1 MILTTIEELRFHSP
15 AHAFDSID
23 GLTGFIDNSEHDFL
37 EDKLGT
43 PLYQKLQ
50 QWYDQNQNS
59 MSLVSAPTVGADELS
74 AYNRL
79 CLLSQRCVAFDAL
92 GRAIGMQVV
101 SVNNSGVN
109 QMVTDDYQKPSEKNI
124 ETYRQTC
131 YQEAHAALNQLLRQ
145 LEVWCKMSEMSGD
158 GSLAANNGEAET
170 DARDLSPD
178 IDNERQEI
186 VELWKQSRYYYT
198 AAQLLLP
205 SCVVLQQYLNIYDSR
220 EKFIQLLPDLDFIQE
235 EILAPAIGEE
245 FMDYLVSYTGTDK
258 LLLRITHKLRKT
270 MACMLEG
277 RTSVLKVTKE
287 RKVVAHDEG
296 VRLLGQLREYC
307 VQHQADILTAL
318 GDKAD
323 VYRDSPM
330 YVEPQPA
337 PSPDDD
343 QHHHCGCDANEF
355 NPDGAA
361 LHVTMPLL

>member
-145 LEVWCKMSEMSGD
+145 LEVWCKVEPKP
-158 GSLAANNGEAET
+158 EPT
-170 DARDLSPD
+170 D

-287 RKVVAHDEG
+287 RKIAAHDEG

-330 YVEPQPA
+330 YVDPAPA

>member
-59 MSLVSAPTVGADELS
+59 MSLVSAPTVDADELS
-74 AYNRL
+74 AFNRL

-145 LEVWCKMSEMSGD
+145 LEVWCK
-158 GSLAANNGEAET
+158 AEPKPEPT
-170 DARDLSPD
+170 D
-178 IDNERQEI
+178 IDKERQEI

-307 VQHQADILTAL
+307 QQHQTNILTAL

-330 YVEPQPA
+330 YVEPQPT

-343 QHHHCGCDANEF
+343 QHHHCGCDTNEF

>member
-145 LEVWCKMSEMSGD
+145 LEVWCKDVRGLD
-158 GSLAANNGEAET
+158 PGSPQTSANAA
-170 DARDLSPD
+170 ARDLSPD
-178 IDNERQEI
+178 IAERQEI

-287 RKVVAHDEG
+287 RKIVAHDEG

-307 VQHQADILTAL
+307 QQHQADILTAL

-361 LHVTMPLL
+361 LHVTTPLL

>member
-43 PLYQKLQ
+43 PLYVRLQ
-50 QWYDQNQNS
+50 QWYDENQS
-59 MSLVSAPTVGADELS
+59 QMSLVSAPEVGGDELS
-74 AYNRL
+74 PFNRL
-79 CLLSQRCVAFDAL
+79 CLLAQRCVAFDAL
-92 GRAIGMQVV
+92 GRAIGMQVI

-131 YQEAHAALNQLLRQ
+131 NTEAHAALNQLLRQ
-145 LEVWCKMSEMSGD
+145 LEVWCK
-158 GSLAANNGEAET
+158 AKPT
-170 DARDLSPD
+170 DDTTTTPQPSPNTFADELS
-178 IDNERQEI
+178 EI

-235 EILAPAIGEE
+235 DILAPAIGED
-245 FMDYLVSYTGTDK
+245 FMDYLIAYVGTEK
-258 LLLRITHKLRKT
+258 LLHRIINKLRKT

-277 RTSVLKVTKE
+277 RTSVLKVAKE
-287 RKVVAHDEG
+287 RKIVAHDEG

-307 VQHQADILTAL
+307 QQHQEDIITAL
-318 GDKAD
+318 GDQAD
-323 VYRDSPM
+323 AYRHSPM
-330 YVEPQPA
+330 YVEPAPTPA
-337 PSPDDD
+337 PDDD
-343 QHHHCGCDANEF
+343 QRHHCGCDTSEF
-355 NPDGAA
+355 NSDDAA